1 VVNRASDAVHV
12 RENAKLQSVAI
23 TCRIC
28 VATSLW
34 GFFMSPFLKR
44 KNTTTERMFL
54 EKGSWRTGDTNVHLG
69 ATAGKFG
76 SL

>member
-1 VVNRASDAVHV
+1 MTVNTGSDRRKATL
-12 RENAKLQSVAI
+12 ESVAI

-44 KNTTTERMFL
+44 NNTTTERMFPKRGL
-54 EKGSWRTGDTNVHLG
+54 WRTGKNWLGNLDPQGVH
-69 ATAGKFG
+69 T
-76 SL
+76 